1 MPDTTDALL
10 CSDCASFPQNP
21 NTIPAWD
28 ALWAKTGFKSPEQ
41 PPVDERKKAVASFVP
56 CGSSVLDVA
65 CGAGQISGFLH
76 DSVKYIGLDFSRQTF
91 RLNPGNRIQ
100 ADVREL
106 PIKDKSVPVVIAME
120 IIEHL
125 TDPYTFIRDL
135 VRIARNLVILTVPDN
150 RQGPEDEPFHLTK
163 YDRFSLYQLIHDS
176 VFPSPVSGLKSSG
189 TPRILISKTELNL
202 IGRIE
207 L

>member
-1 MPDTTDALL
+1 V
-10 CSDCASFPQNP
+10 S
-21 NTIPAWD
+21 
-28 ALWAKTGFKSPEQ
+28 
-41 PPVDERKKAVASFVP
+41 
-56 CGSSVLDVA
+56 
-65 CGAGQISGFLH
+65 
-76 DSVKYIGLDFSRQTF
+76 
-91 RLNPGNRIQ
+91 
-100 ADVREL
+100 
-106 PIKDKSVPVVIAME
+106 
-120 IIEHL
+120 
-125 TDPYTFIRDL
+125 
-135 VRIARNLVILTVPDN
+135 IARNLVILTVPDN